1 MNRLVLLF
9 FYLIVAQCTFAT
21 TINMREA
28 GAINDG
34 KTLNTQVIRKTIDK
48 LSAQGGGTLFFPA
61 GTYLTGP
68 IVLKS
73 NITIDIESGATI
85 LFSSNF
91 DDYLPFVEMR
101 YEGVVMKSFSPLFY
115 AYGQENITIKG
126 RGKVDGNGQAWWYA
140 AWALEGSKPSDKELA
155 QRVEKYRTLWDKEN
169 SDFQIEQNSDWEGTL
184 AKKFFRPSF
193 IQFYKSKN
201 IRIEGITLVNSPFW
215 TVNPEFCENV
225 TVDGITINNPYSPN
239 TDGINP
245 SSCKNVHIANCH
257 ISVGDDCVTIKSGR
271 DAQGR
276 KYGVPCE
283 NVTITNCTMLAG
295 HGGVVIGSEMSGD
308 VRKVAISNCV
318 FDGTDRGIRI
328 KSVRGRGGMVEEIR
342 INNIVMKNIKKEG
355 IVVSLYYGNSPI
367 EPLSDRTP
375 VFRNIHISD
384 VTGSNVNVACLVEGI
399 EEMPVSD
406 VSFDNINMDAK
417 SGFDISRAKDIRLNN
432 VQVNVQLGAAFKL
445 FNVENVYLNNLSTLK
460 PLADK
465 PLIEASDVKGM
476 FVTGCFPLTGN
487 RSFLSL
493 KGAKSDLIVLSGN
506 YLNRIAH
513 PIEKQDGLNPT
524 INLIEK

>member
-1 MNRLVLLF
+1 MKKLLTIC
-9 FYLIVAQCTFAT
+9 LLALSVQWAVAEVVDMQK
-21 TINMREA
+21 A
-28 GAINDG
+28 GAVADG
-34 KTLNTQVIRKTIDK
+34 KTLNTAVIKKTIDR
-48 LSAQGGGTLFFPA
+48 LSAHGGGTLFFPA

-85 LFSSNF
+85 QFSTNY

-126 RGKVDGNGQAWWYA
+126 RGKIDGNGQAWWNA
-140 AWALEGSKPSDKELA
+140 VWALEGAKKDEALA
-155 QRVEKYRTLWDKEN
+155 ARVQKYRALWDKEN
-169 SDFQIEQNSDWEGTL
+169 PDFQIEANSDWKGTL

-193 IQFYKSKN
+193 IQFYKSKD

-257 ISVGDDCVTIKSGR
+257 ISVGDDCITIKSGR

-283 NVTITNCTMLAG
+283 NVTVTNCTMLAG
-295 HGGVVIGSEMSGD
+295 HGGVVIGSEMSGS
-308 VRKVAISNCV
+308 VRKVTISNCV

-328 KSVRGRGGMVEEIR
+328 KSVRGRGGYVEEVR
-342 INNIVMKNIKKEG
+342 VNNIVMKDIKKEA
-355 IVVSLYYGNSPI
+355 IVLSLFYGKAPL
-367 EPLSDRTP
+367 EPLSERTP
-375 VFRNIHISD
+375 IFRNIHISGM
-384 VTGSNVNVACLVEGI
+384 TGSNVNAACLVEGI

-406 VSFDNINMDAK
+406 VSFEDINMDAQ
-417 SGFDISRAKDIRLNN
+417 SGFDISRAKDIRLSN
-432 VQVNVQLGAAFKL
+432 VKVNAQMGAAFKL
-445 FNVENVYLNNLSTLK
+445 SDVSNAYLSNVSTLK
-460 PLADK
+460 PIADK
-465 PLIEASDVKGM
+465 SVIEATNVSDL
-476 FVTGCFPLTGN
+476 FITGCFPQAGS

-493 KGAKSDLIVLSGN
+493 NGEKSNNIILSGN
-506 YLNRIAH
+506 YLIRVTNPVERQEDLNKNVVIV
-513 PIEKQDGLNPT
+513 EK
-524 INLIEK
+524 

>member
-1 MNRLVLLF
+1 MKRILTICLLA
-9 FYLIVAQCTFAT
+9 LSMQWIAAETVDMQK
-21 TINMREA
+21 A
-28 GAINDG
+28 GAVADG
-34 KTLNTQVIRKTIDK
+34 KTLNTAVIKKTIER
-48 LSAQGGGTLFFPA
+48 LAAHGGGTLFFPA

-85 LFSSNF
+85 RFSENY

-115 AYGQENITIKG
+115 AYNQENITIKG
-126 RGKVDGNGQAWWYA
+126 RGKIDGNGQVWWNA
-140 AWALEGSKPSDKELA
+140 VWALEGAKKDEALA
-155 QRVEKYRTLWDKEN
+155 ARVQKYRALWDKEN
-169 SDFQIEQNSDWEGTL
+169 PDFQMEANSDWKGTL
-184 AKKFFRPSF
+184 EKKFFRPSF

-283 NVTITNCTMLAG
+283 NVTVTNCTMLAG
-295 HGGVVIGSEMSGD
+295 HGGVVIGSEMSGS
-308 VRKVAISNCV
+308 VRKVTISNCV

-328 KSVRGRGGMVEEIR
+328 KSVRGRGGSVEEVR
-342 INNIVMKNIKKEG
+342 VSNIVMKNIKKEAM
-355 IVVSLYYGNSPI
+355 VLSLFYGNAPL
-367 EPLSDRTP
+367 EPLSERTP
-375 VFRNIHISD
+375 IFRNIHISNI
-384 VTGSNVNVACLVEGI
+384 TGSNINLVCQLEGI

-406 VSFDNINMDAK
+406 VSFEDINMDAK
-417 SGFDISRAKDIRLNN
+417 SGFEISRAKDIRLSN
-432 VQVNVQLGAAFKL
+432 VQVNVQLGAPFKL
-445 FNVENVYLNNLSTLK
+445 ADVSNAYLSNVSTLK
-460 PLADK
+460 PLAEK
-465 PLIEASDVKGM
+465 PLIEANNVSDL
-476 FVTGCFPLTGN
+476 FITGCFPQAGN

-493 KGAKSDLIVLSGN
+493 SGGTSNNIILTGN
-506 YLNRIAH
+506 YLSRIAN
-513 PIEKQDGLNPT
+513 PIEKQVDLNKN
-524 INLIEK
+524 IVIVEK